1 VLKWF
6 FFYFFDIIKQ
16 KKDRKMRKI
25 GLITLFLTGLFAS
38 SNCAMCHTSTYYPLD
53 KYTPEELESILLNFK
68 KAPYGTM
75 GAIARQLTEEQI
87 KEVSKKYGRK

>member
-1 VLKWF
+1 
-6 FFYFFDIIKQ
+6 
-16 KKDRKMRKI
+16 MRKI